1 MISLPLLE
9 AEVLVAITAT
19 ITAIT
24 GYFLGMKKRKAEVHH
39 LSVDASNTAVATL
52 MEALGTLRE
61 ELDDLQEEVSKLTR
75 TNRELRKENEALR
88 LAVANLKALLY
99 GDRTRLDDTIPAWD
113 LLGTEGPKDGEE
125 E

>member
-1 MISLPLLE
+1 MNDLLVP
-9 AEVLVAITAT
+9 EVLAALAAT
-19 ITAIT
+19 FTAIT
-24 GYFLGMKKRKAEVHH
+24 GYVVGQKKRKAEAHH

-52 MEALGTLRE
+52 MEALGTLRQ
-61 ELDDLQEEVSKLTR
+61 ELDDLQEEVSKLTK
-75 TNRELRKENEALR
+75 TNRELRKENQSLR

-99 GDRTRLDDTIPAWD
+99 GDRSRLDDTIPAWD